1 MDDAPYETAAILMDR
16 GLTPAPSTSAPEDA
30 EDGKAATKEDT

>member
-16 GLTPAPSTSAPEDA
+16 DLTPAPSATAPEGA
-30 EDGKAATKEDT
+30 EDWRAVMRWTT